1 MRLMK
6 LLVILV
12 WNMIVVL
19 AADEETM

>member
-12 WNMIVVL
+12 WNMTVVL